1 MIGHYN
7 ISDDGSKT
15 MAFRCGD
22 EESLKAY
29 KKVFKDISSKIDKKL
44 NNEPTFKASNN
55 TYLKKK

>member
-15 MAFRCGD
+15 MTFRCGD

-29 KKVFKDISSKIDKKL
+29 KKVFKDR
-44 NNEPTFKASNN
+44 
-55 TYLKKK
+55 